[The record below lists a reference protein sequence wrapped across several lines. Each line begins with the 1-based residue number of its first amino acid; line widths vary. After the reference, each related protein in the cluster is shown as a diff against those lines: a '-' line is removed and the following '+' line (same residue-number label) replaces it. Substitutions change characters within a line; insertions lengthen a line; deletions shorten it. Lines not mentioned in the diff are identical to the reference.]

1 MMKFPWKVEK
11 QPYIRSSAEEKLEEI
26 SNLLFPQLELHEE
39 MDANGELIK
48 YHVDY
53 SVDSNIDAALI
64 DLYDGN
70 NDSVVHS
77 TLSKSVAR
85 LNKARKIL
93 EAYAALDKDAK
104 YIIVDNG
111 KDEDIETRED

>member
-1 MMKFPWKVEK
+1 MIKFPWKVEK
-11 QPYIRSSAEEKLEEI
+11 KPLTSADQKIEEI
-26 SNLLFPQLELHEE
+26 KNLLFPQLELHEE
-39 MDANGELIK
+39 MGSDGSTIK

-64 DLYDGN
+64 DLIDGN
-70 NDSVVHS
+70 NDTIVQS
-77 TLSKSVAR
+77 TLSKAVTR

-93 EAYAALDKDAK
+93 EAYASLDKDAK

-111 KDEDIETRED
+111 KDDEIEARED